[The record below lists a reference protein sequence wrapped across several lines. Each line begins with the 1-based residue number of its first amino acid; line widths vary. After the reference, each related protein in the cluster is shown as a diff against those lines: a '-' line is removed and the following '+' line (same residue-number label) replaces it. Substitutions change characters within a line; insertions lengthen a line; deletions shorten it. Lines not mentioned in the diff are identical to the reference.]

1 MKIKFFSVFIIQSIA
16 WSLSLCIQTLT
27 YGEDKT
33 NIRGKQLFAMCSS
46 CHGQNG
52 HGNHDLLSPSI
63 AGLPEWY
70 LINQLRKFR
79 SGKRGAHP
87 DDYAGLKMHPIARIL
102 DADTLV
108 QNKSKGTWKYT
119 GEKEILAISEFISK
133 LPSKQP
139 KDIIKG
145 GDPVKGKVI
154 YMSCMGCHGQNLE
167 GNEAL
172 LAPPQVYMEDWYM
185 LEQLKKFRDGIRG
198 NEKLD
203 QYDPTS
209 KIYISAA
216 QAMAMRGIVKVSVST
231 EDKMKNVI
239 AYIRELGAK
248 KASTGLNTRGKK
260 LGSIQLPIPKNR
272 APKDEHNSTSKP
284 EKK

>member
-1 MKIKFFSVFIIQSIA
+1 MNNKFLPVFLTQSIV

-79 SGKRGAHP
+79 LGKRGAHP

-119 GEKEILAISEFISK
+119 GEKEILAISDFISK
-133 LPSKQP
+133 LPPKQP
-139 KDIIKG
+139 KDILKG

-167 GNEAL
+167 GNELL
-172 LAPPQVYMEDWYM
+172 LAPPQTYMEDWYM
-185 LEQLKKFRDGIRG
+185 LEQLKKFRDGLRG

-203 QYDPTS
+203 HYDPSS
-209 KIYISAA
+209 KLYVSAA
-216 QAMAMRGIVKVSVST
+216 QAMAMRGIVKVAVAS
-231 EDKMKNVI
+231 EGKMKDVI

-248 KASTGLNTRGKK
+248 QKPINYKLSKK
-260 LGSIQLPIPKNR
+260 
-272 APKDEHNSTSKP
+272 SKILVP
-284 EKK
+284 SPTPQNNAVAE

>member
-1 MKIKFFSVFIIQSIA
+1 
-16 WSLSLCIQTLT
+16 
-27 YGEDKT
+27 
-33 NIRGKQLFAMCSS
+33 
-46 CHGQNG
+46 
-52 HGNHDLLSPSI
+52 
-63 AGLPEWY
+63 
-70 LINQLRKFR
+70 
-79 SGKRGAHP
+79 
-87 DDYAGLKMHPIARIL
+87 
-102 DADTLV
+102 
-108 QNKSKGTWKYT
+108 
-119 GEKEILAISEFISK
+119 
-133 LPSKQP
+133 
-139 KDIIKG
+139 
-145 GDPVKGKVI
+145 
-154 YMSCMGCHGQNLE
+154 
-167 GNEAL
+167 
-172 LAPPQVYMEDWYM
+172 M

-248 KASTGLNTRGKK
+248 KASTALNTRGKK

-272 APKDEHNSTSKP
+272 APKDEQNSTSKP